1 MFCCTVLVSTRDLK
15 MAGGLFRSLQLLQLL
30 YLRWFAVL
38 IVIGLSLGVLSIEVC
53 SGPRN

>member
-1 MFCCTVLVSTRDLK
+1 